1 MEEKKEKIDFRSP
14 IRIEQEKRRKEIVN
28 LYIAYKKKAKEGSS
42 DSRIMAV
49 VAEKVGCTMQN
60 VRVCLMKHGVYK
72 PKYRRTKVTK

>member
-14 IRIEQEKRRKEIVN
+14 IRIEQEKRRKEIVS
-28 LYIAYKKKAKEGSS
+28 LYIEYKRKAKEGSS

-60 VRVCLMKHGVYK
+60 VRACLMKHGVYK